1 MFTEI
6 EKIMQDV
13 LGSGSDFRYY
23 EVTLSDEDGE
33 FQLNGSIPYDLIRD
47 LLLSY
52 YMRQITYEYVTNA
65 LVSNCRLDPLDIIEL
80 LGGVDALHEEN
91 KPDL

>member
-6 EKIMQDV
+6 EKIIQDV

-23 EVTLSDEDGE
+23 DVTISEEDGE

-52 YMRQITYEYVTNA
+52 YMRQITYEYITDA
-65 LVSNCRLDPLDIIEL
+65 LVSSCRLDPLDIIEL
-80 LGGVDALHEEN
+80 LGAVDALYEKN
-91 KPDL
+91 KSNL